1 MEKIPNL
8 VIVLNLLFSRYHFVF
23 SCSSL
28 RALCIGSFSY
38 FFAWRR
44 KRKRE
49 YGLERDERWRWIVEG

>member
-38 FFAWRR
+38 FFAWGGGRGR
-44 KRKRE
+44 
-49 YGLERDERWRWIVEG
+49 GNMAWRGMRGGDG